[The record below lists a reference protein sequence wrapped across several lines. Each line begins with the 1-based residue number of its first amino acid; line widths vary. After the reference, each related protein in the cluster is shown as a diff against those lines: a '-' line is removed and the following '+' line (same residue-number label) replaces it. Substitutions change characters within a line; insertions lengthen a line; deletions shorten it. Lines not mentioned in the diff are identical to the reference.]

1 MSRAGEF
8 EIIARYFA
16 PLAAAAPGALG
27 LNDDA
32 ALVTPRDGF
41 DLVVTNDALVEGV
54 HFRADDPARDV
65 ARKALRVNLSDLAA
79 MGAVPRVYN
88 LALALAPRIDDVWLA
103 DFAAGL
109 GDDQA
114 RFGVALIGGDTVAT
128 PGPVTI
134 AVTAIGEVSAG
145 KALTRSGARPGD
157 RVFVSGTVGDA
168 GAGLALLEGRAS
180 APVPDRDSLV
190 GRYRLP
196 EPRSTLGPAL
206 VGLAHAAIDVSD
218 GLLADLGHVCAVSG
232 CAATLQLDAV
242 PRSPAAGRCAG
253 FAALDALSAG
263 DDYELL
269 FAAPPMAS
277 QAIAAAA
284 ARCGVAVTEIGRIAA
299 GEGVHLVDAEG
310 RPVAVGRTGYQH
322 F

>member
-145 KALTRSGARPGD
+145 KALTRSGAGRPGPA
-157 RVFVSGTVGDA
+157 RGPRFCA
-168 GAGLALLEGRAS
+168 GA
-180 APVPDRDSLV
+180 
-190 GRYRLP
+190 
-196 EPRSTLGPAL
+196 
-206 VGLAHAAIDVSD
+206 
-218 GLLADLGHVCAVSG
+218 
-232 CAATLQLDAV
+232 
-242 PRSPAAGRCAG
+242 
-253 FAALDALSAG
+253 
-263 DDYELL
+263 
-269 FAAPPMAS
+269 
-277 QAIAAAA
+277 
-284 ARCGVAVTEIGRIAA
+284 
-299 GEGVHLVDAEG
+299 
-310 RPVAVGRTGYQH
+310 
-322 F
+322 